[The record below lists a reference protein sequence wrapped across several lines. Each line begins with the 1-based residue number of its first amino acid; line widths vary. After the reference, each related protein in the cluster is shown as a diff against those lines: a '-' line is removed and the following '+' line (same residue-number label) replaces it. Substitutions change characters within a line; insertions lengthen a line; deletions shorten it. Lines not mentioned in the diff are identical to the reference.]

1 MKRDLTCNDAVSTV
15 CYSVTGTT
23 GMPISKRQGIKRDTL
38 NIRIKPEVR
47 GLIDRAAELV
57 GKNRTDFVLE
67 AARHAAE
74 DALMDQTIFA
84 FSPKAYAEFL
94 ARLDAPPQP
103 NERLRRSL
111 QTRAPWE

>member
-1 MKRDLTCNDAVSTV
+1 MHVSQRETA
-15 CYSVTGTT
+15 
-23 GMPISKRQGIKRDTL
+23 KRDTL

-74 DALMDQTIFA
+74 DALLDRTMFA
-84 FSPKAYAEFL
+84 VGPKAYAEFL
-94 ARLDAPPQP
+94 TRLDAPPQP
-103 NERLRRSL
+103 NERLRRSMK
-111 QTRAPWE
+111 TRAPWD